1 MTEVQLGTSNPGLS
15 YDDTSAVSTARIE
28 DNGGELSPNQTYNSE
43 PLSPDSEYDEE
54 LAFPDSVTIV
64 SMGGENPILVERKE
78 NDVESITV
86 ETEIPFLNIYNPPVK
101 FNSYQRKIFIPGVEV
116 LVRITDNERNMTTHL
131 LNPNL

>member
-1 MTEVQLGTSNPGLS
+1 MTEPELGTSNPGLN
-15 YDDTSAVSTARIE
+15 YDDTSTVSTARIE
-28 DNGGELSPNQTYNSE
+28 DNRTEQSPNHTNNSE

-78 NDVESITV
+78 TDVDSIIG
-86 ETEIPFLNIYNPPVK
+86 ETEIPYLNLYNPPVK
-101 FNSYQRKIFIPGVEV
+101 FSSYQRKIFIPGVEV

>member
-1 MTEVQLGTSNPGLS
+1 MTEVELGTSNPGLN
-15 YDDTSAVSTARIE
+15 YDDTSTVSTARIE
-28 DNGGELSPNQTYNSE
+28 DNRAEQSPNHTNNSE

-78 NDVESITV
+78 TDGDSIIG
-86 ETEIPFLNIYNPPVK
+86 ETEIPYLNLYNPPVK
-101 FNSYQRKIFIPGVEV
+101 FSSYQRKIFIPGVEV

>member
-1 MTEVQLGTSNPGLS
+1 MTEPQLGTSNPGLS
-15 YDDTSAVSTARIE
+15 YDDTSTVSTARIE
-28 DNGGELSPNQTYNSE
+28 NNGSEQSPNQTNNSE

-78 NDVESITV
+78 NDAESITV
-86 ETEIPFLNIYNPPVK
+86 ETEIPFLSVYNPPVK
-101 FNSYQRKIFIPGVEV
+101 FSSYQRKIFIPGVEV